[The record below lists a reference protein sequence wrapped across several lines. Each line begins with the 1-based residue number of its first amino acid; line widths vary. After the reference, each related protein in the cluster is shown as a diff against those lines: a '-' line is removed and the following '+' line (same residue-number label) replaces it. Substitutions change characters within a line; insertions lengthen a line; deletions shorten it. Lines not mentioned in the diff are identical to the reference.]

1 VRLKSDDIDDHEI
14 KGHNISNDDA
24 DNIKSGNIGTGEV
37 KRNNVSTNDS
47 DNINTSNI
55 HKGSISAAVSRAPDH
70 GKGSVGGK
78 KKTINLWKG
87 KYITC
92 KNLAGAM
99 EFISFTASISCTG
112 YVMANNHVGGTI
124 ASVKLQYSR
133 DGTHWT
139 PFFSKQVKDSKGSG
153 DHDTPLVGGH
163 KSFSDFVIP
172 GSPKKGTT
180 LYVKGSVTFQGTGFL
195 TGNPDYSYWVS
206 VSIFTNRR

>member
-1 VRLKSDDIDDHEI
+1 
-14 KGHNISNDDA
+14 
-24 DNIKSGNIGTGEV
+24 
-37 KRNNVSTNDS
+37 
-47 DNINTSNI
+47 
-55 HKGSISAAVSRAPDH
+55 
-70 GKGSVGGK
+70 
-78 KKTINLWKG
+78 
-87 KYITC
+87 
-92 KNLAGAM
+92 M